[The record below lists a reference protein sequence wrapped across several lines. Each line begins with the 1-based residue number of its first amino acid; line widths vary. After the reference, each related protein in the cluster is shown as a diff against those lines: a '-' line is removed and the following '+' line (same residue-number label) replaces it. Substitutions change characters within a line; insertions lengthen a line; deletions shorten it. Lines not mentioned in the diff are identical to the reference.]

1 MIFKVLFAFT
11 NRVKKK
17 GEIMKTKRVGQVFF
31 MVVGLASFCLAL
43 YAFALGA
50 FAFTVYEVFM
60 TFLFSMVVVENY
72 LKVHD
77 ECGRGGDTFDS
88 ETVNF

>member
-1 MIFKVLFAFT
+1 
-11 NRVKKK
+11 
-17 GEIMKTKRVGQVFF
+17 MKTKRVGQVFF

-50 FAFTVYEVFM
+50 FSFTVYEVLM
-60 TFLFSMVVVENY
+60 TLLFSMVVVENY
-72 LKVHD
+72 LKIHED
-77 ECGRGGDTFDS
+77 CGRGGDTFDS